1 MRTWTAHTT
10 TGARPEAVLDT
21 LTDPDA
27 CRRWAPVAFDLED
40 GVDRLQAGTRTR
52 VSGRLAGR
60 RVGFDVEVH
69 EATDNELR
77 LSACGPVRMDVAYQ
91 LAARPD
97 GSRVS
102 ASVSVHPGRGLLGV
116 LMTEAANGLLKAG
129 ALSQAVN
136 RLAREAALA

>member
-10 TGARPEAVLDT
+10 TGARPDEVLEA
-21 LTDPDA
+21 LTCPAA

-40 GVDRLQAGTRTR
+40 RVDRLRAGTRAR

-60 RVGFDVEVH
+60 RVGFEVEVH
-69 EATDNELR
+69 EAHENALR
-77 LSACGPVRMDVAYQ
+77 LSARGPVQMDVAYH
-91 LAARPD
+91 LSPRPD
-97 GSRVS
+97 GSEVS

-116 LMTEAANGLLKAG
+116 LLAEATNGLLKAG